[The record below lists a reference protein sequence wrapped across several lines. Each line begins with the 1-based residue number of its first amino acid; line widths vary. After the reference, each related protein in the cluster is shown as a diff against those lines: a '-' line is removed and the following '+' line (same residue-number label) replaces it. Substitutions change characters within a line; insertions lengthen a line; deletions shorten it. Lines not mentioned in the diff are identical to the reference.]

1 MIMNREET
9 FPSVADVTTEVPVWA
24 SGGDVVT
31 APERVVRPVESEE
44 TATEPP
50 WNVVIF
56 NDPVNLMQYVT
67 HVLMKVFGYSE
78 KKAKILMM
86 QVHQQSRSIVWTGER
101 EKAEFYVQQLQA
113 HQLKT
118 SMEKTR

>member
-1 MIMNREET
+1 MSMNREET
-9 FPSVADVTTEVPVWA
+9 FPSVADVTEVDAVWA

-67 HVLMKVFGYSE
+67 LVIQRVFGYS
-78 KKAKILMM
+78 K
-86 QVHQQSRSIVWTGER
+86 
-101 EKAEFYVQQLQA
+101 EKAEGMMLDVHHKGKCVVWSGPRERAEYYTQQLQS
-113 HQLKT
+113 HQLLA
-118 SMEKTR
+118 SMQKAD

>member
-9 FPSVADVTTEVPVWA
+9 FPSVADAAVADSVWA

-31 APERVVRPVESEE
+31 APERVV
-44 TATEPP
+44 PP

-67 HVLMKVFGYSE
+67 LVIQRVFGYP
-78 KKAKILMM
+78 KGKAESMM
-86 QVHQQSRSIVWTGER
+86 LDVHQKGKCVVWSGPRERAEHYTQLLQS
-101 EKAEFYVQQLQA
+101 
-113 HQLKT
+113 HQLLA
-118 SMEKTR
+118 SMQKAD